1 MIVCQNKKFVFVKTN
16 KIAGTTIVDTLAKK
30 VSFDDSLRNLSK
42 GDHESYQLIS
52 HKINLDDFFVF
63 TFVRNPWDRLVSM
76 YKYLKDI
83 EIPNAKKQNQNYIS
97 ELDEIRFEE
106 YIIREDIWKPET
118 FYSMLK
124 NEDDKIDLDFI
135 GKFENLNYDFNK
147 LLKKLNIED
156 IKLSHKNRSKHK
168 HYTEYYTPK
177 TKQIVEDLYKDDIT
191 YFNYK
196 YR

>member
-1 MIVCQNKKFVFVKTN
+1 M
-16 KIAGTTIVDTLAKK
+16 
-30 VSFDDSLRNLSK
+30 RNLSK
-42 GDHESYQLIS
+42 GDHESYQVIS

-97 ELDEIRFEE
+97 ELDEISFEE
-106 YIIREDIWKPET
+106 YIIREDIWKPKT

-168 HYTEYYTPK
+168 HYTEYYTLE
-177 TKQIVEDLYKDDIT
+177 TMQIVEDMYKDDIM
-191 YFNYK
+191 YFNYTYK
-196 YR
+196 